1 MLAHIHDGVL
11 VMYSLNMTGG
21 TSNKTTTD
29 RGIYNQEIIM
39 Q

>member
-1 MLAHIHDGVL
+1 MVAHIHDGV
-11 VMYSLNMTGG
+11 VMYSSNMTGG
-21 TSNKTTTD
+21 TSNEITTD